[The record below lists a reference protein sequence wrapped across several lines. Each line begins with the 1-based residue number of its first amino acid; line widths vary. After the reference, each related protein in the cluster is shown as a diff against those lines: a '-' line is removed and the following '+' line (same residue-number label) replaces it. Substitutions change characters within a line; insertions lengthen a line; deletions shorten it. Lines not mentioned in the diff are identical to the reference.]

1 MMSEG
6 ASGDTTGL
14 ELDGVIGT
22 EETPVN
28 TLHRSAE
35 EEGTTTRRKKKKK
48 KKEIIYRSDL
58 EDDDAGEGTSANVD
72 GTFGPPPDEGEN
84 MISAGELFVQVQ

>member
-35 EEGTTTRRKKKKK
+35 EEGTTTRRKMKKKK
-48 KKEIIYRSDL
+48 SPSL
-58 EDDDAGEGTSANVD
+58 
-72 GTFGPPPDEGEN
+72 
-84 MISAGELFVQVQ
+84 